1 MKTRETYDLIVLGG
15 GPAGLAAAVYGG
27 RARLK
32 TLVLEK
38 GNPGGRARTTR
49 EIVNYTGI
57 LSAGGEELSWNMA
70 EHAEKFGA
78 CIRRE
83 EVKSAELSGEIKR
96 IETRK
101 HIYET
106 KAVIIATGTSPRILG
121 IPGERELTGLGVA
134 YCATCD
140 AEFFK
145 DQTVVVVGSGD
156 QGIEE
161 SMYIAKFAREVKI
174 VVLHQ
179 EGVLDCNRQAAEAAL
194 SHPKLTFIWNSV
206 LDGICGRDEVT
217 GVRIKN
223 IQTGEITEVD
233 CQGVFF
239 FVGMIPNTALFQKE
253 VELDEKGWILT
264 NERMETSCPGVYAAG
279 DVREKYLRQVCTGV
293 ADGAVAA
300 TAAQRYLEELEYCE
314 KNILQREEPVLVI
327 FWSPELEGSLEA
339 LNRAEEENR
348 KASKP
353 CRVAEMDV
361 SRKKYLAAK
370 FGVVLS
376 AREPAAAVVVEQG
389 KVCKK
394 LDLKVAEEQ

>member
-161 SMYIAKFAREVKI
+161 S
-174 VVLHQ
+174 
-179 EGVLDCNRQAAEAAL
+179 L
-194 SHPKLTFIWNSV
+194 SLIHI
-206 LDGICGRDEVT
+206 
-217 GVRIKN
+217 
-223 IQTGEITEVD
+223 
-233 CQGVFF
+233 
-239 FVGMIPNTALFQKE
+239 
-253 VELDEKGWILT
+253 
-264 NERMETSCPGVYAAG
+264 
-279 DVREKYLRQVCTGV
+279 
-293 ADGAVAA
+293 
-300 TAAQRYLEELEYCE
+300 
-314 KNILQREEPVLVI
+314 
-327 FWSPELEGSLEA
+327 
-339 LNRAEEENR
+339 
-348 KASKP
+348 
-353 CRVAEMDV
+353 
-361 SRKKYLAAK
+361 
-370 FGVVLS
+370 
-376 AREPAAAVVVEQG
+376 
-389 KVCKK
+389 
-394 LDLKVAEEQ
+394 

>member
-1 MKTRETYDLIVLGG
+1 MKIKETYDLIVLGG

-57 LSAGGEELSWNMA
+57 LSSGGEELSRNMM

-78 CIRRE
+78 HICRE
-83 EVKSAELSGEIKR
+83 EVKSVELSEDIK
-96 IETRK
+96 IVETRR
-101 HIYET
+101 HIYEA
-106 KAVIIATGTSPRILG
+106 KAVIIATGTSPRVLG
-121 IPGERELTGLGVA
+121 IPGERELAGLGVA

-161 SMYIAKFAREVKI
+161 SMYIAKFAKEVKI
-174 VVLHQ
+174 IVLHQ

-194 SHPKLTFIWNSV
+194 SHPKLNFVWNSV
-206 LDGICGRDEVT
+206 LDSICGCDEVT

-223 IQTGEITEVD
+223 IQTGEITEVN

-239 FVGMIPNTALFQKE
+239 FVGMIPNTDLFKGKIK
-253 VELDEKGWILT
+253 LNDKGWILT
-264 NERMETSCPGVYAAG
+264 NDRMETDCPGVYAAG
-279 DVREKYLRQVCTGV
+279 DVRDKYLRQICTGV
-293 ADGAVAA
+293 ADGAIAA

-327 FWSPELEGSLEA
+327 FWSPELEGSMEI
-339 LNRAEEENR
+339 LNQAEEQNR
-348 KASKP
+348 QESSP
-353 CRVAEMDV
+353 CYVVEIDV

-370 FGVVLS
+370 LGIQLS
-376 AREPAAAVVVEQG
+376 VHEPAIAVIVSKG

-394 LDLKVAEEQ
+394 LDLQEKG